1 MQKSATKRGPRSE
14 NVLPRVAPG
23 LQNETLEPPK
33 FIKNSDLDPPGC
45 QEVAPQA
52 SEVPP
57 DPKFNE
63 NHQKYDQHLTEN
75 VQKTVAEQCKVT
87 FKHVVGMHLELH
99 YYILAACLAKLNSK
113 VQ

>member
-33 FIKNSDLDPPGC
+33 FIKNSDLDPPKG

-52 SEVPP
+52 SEAPP
-57 DPKFNE
+57 EAKFRQN
-63 NHQKYDQHLTEN
+63 
-75 VQKTVAEQCKVT
+75 
-87 FKHVVGMHLELH
+87 
-99 YYILAACLAKLNSK
+99 LAKKMTKKIIKNLTNK
-113 VQ
+113 